1 MNLKDMGEFGWI
13 DRIRENCLIR
23 KDAVLKGIGDDAAV
37 FRARSGAAV
46 LVTTDL
52 LVERVHF
59 LKNAASP
66 FDLGYKALAV
76 NLSDIAAM
84 GGAPREAF
92 VSIGIPE
99 DCTVEYLDALY
110 EGMKHLAAEHRVNIL
125 GGDTTGSKTDLII
138 NIMVAGTAPPGE
150 ILYRHGARPGD
161 VILSTGVLGDSRAGL
176 HLILEGIRP
185 ESPDLKDLVRSHL
198 KPYPYVREGRFLAR
212 HGGVRSAI
220 DVSDGLSS
228 DLSHILKAGGVGAL
242 LDAEKIPV
250 SENLRRFCARFDR
263 DPAEYALSGGEDYTL
278 LITVAPEKEA
288 AVRNAYEKRFRAPL
302 YPMGWIT
309 DTRKLEVRD
318 ASGVLRAVPVSGWD
332 HFK

>member
-37 FRARSGAAV
+37 FQVAPDTAT

-59 LKNAASP
+59 LKDAASP

-84 GGAPREAF
+84 GGTPREAF
-92 VSIGIPE
+92 VSIGIPK
-99 DCTVEYLDALY
+99 DFTVEYLDALY
-110 EGMKHLAAEHRVNIL
+110 QGMKHLAAEHRVNIL

-138 NIMVAGTAPPGE
+138 NIMVVGTAPPEE

-161 VILSTGVLGDSRAGL
+161 VILSTGFLGDSRAGL
-176 HLILEGIRP
+176 HLILEGIP
-185 ESPDLKDLVRSHL
+185 LASPHLKDLVLSHL

-228 DLSHILKAGGVGAL
+228 DLSHILKAG
-242 LDAEKIPV
+242 
-250 SENLRRFCARFDR
+250 
-263 DPAEYALSGGEDYTL
+263 
-278 LITVAPEKEA
+278 
-288 AVRNAYEKRFRAPL
+288 
-302 YPMGWIT
+302 
-309 DTRKLEVRD
+309 
-318 ASGVLRAVPVSGWD
+318 
-332 HFK
+332 